1 MLELTFYFSIA
12 LKHWFSHGDETYS
25 QLISRRVRIF
35 KLQAIKGQKPNELG
49 KRHGQNSWK
58 AGFDFTTEM
67 HSL

>member
-1 MLELTFYFSIA
+1 MELTFYFGIA
-12 LKHWFSHGDETYS
+12 LKRWSSHGDETYS

-35 KLQAIKGQKPNELG
+35 KLQAIKSQKPNEFG
-49 KRHGQNSWK
+49 KRNGQNPWK